1 MWNNG
6 YGMMVYGW
14 GWIMMIGI
22 VILAVLGI
30 FALIRYL
37 KQPDRTGSRSAL
49 DILNERYAKGEIN
62 DEEYQKIKAQLN
74 K

>member
-6 YGMMVYGW
+6 YGMMGYGW

-22 VILAVLGI
+22 VILVVLGI

-37 KQPDRTGSRSAL
+37 KQPDRTVSRSAL

-62 DEEYQKIKAQLN
+62 DEEYQKMKAQLN